1 MQKKYEKLF
10 GLFFREAELGNW
22 ENIKIE
28 NIAKKL
34 NINEN
39 NLRNLIPNKNH
50 FLTFYNINVDNEV
63 IKEISSDEIK
73 MSSND
78 EIIQEYFMHKLEIM
92 SKYRFGIANILNAS
106 IKDPTFLIINL
117 KANKESISKF
127 LKKVKKK
134 KKNMSQVVLTKL
146 LLAVWFLAFNEW
158 LYNEDAK
165 DAGYS
170 RINKGISKIKNS
182 TNLFTKI

>member
-1 MQKKYEKLF
+1 MQKKNEKLF
-10 GLFFREAELGNW
+10 DLFFREAELGNW

-50 FLTFYNINVDNEV
+50 FLIFYNINVDNEV

-78 EIIQEYFMHKLEIM
+78 EIIQEYFMQKL
-92 SKYRFGIANILNAS
+92 
-106 IKDPTFLIINL
+106 
-117 KANKESISKF
+117 
-127 LKKVKKK
+127 
-134 KKNMSQVVLTKL
+134 
-146 LLAVWFLAFNEW
+146 
-158 LYNEDAK
+158 
-165 DAGYS
+165 
-170 RINKGISKIKNS
+170 
-182 TNLFTKI
+182 